1 MATSKFLPH
10 EGGKRKIRVA
20 IIGAGL
26 SGLTVANGLMRDPA
40 GRFDV
45 QVFERDTAT
54 FGSERGGYQLR
65 ISRNGLDALKTV
77 SDAEL
82 WAAIREVWTEDHERA
97 PTVVDPVRFD
107 AALRLDTHK
116 WYPKSRSLSRIG
128 LRRALLQPMIVQGR
142 VQFNHYFKRFDILS
156 NEGGVQLHF
165 DGQDPQDA
173 DILIAADGS
182 GSQVNRQVGLNNKVK
197 LQSQMLFQS
206 RGRVSK
212 SAWAELPESL
222 TKYGP
227 VLFLGG
233 KNAFGY
239 ASIYNDHDASTDGQP
254 SWTLYW
260 SILVARTPGEEL
272 IVKAGSDRQ
281 KIIPNLVDYV
291 RNELGYGEP
300 MERILKTATEYVRTG
315 IVTSSVKPET
325 DWRNGDKKN
334 ARVII
339 LGDAM
344 HPMPPSR
351 GMGANQAITDAGN
364 LVDYFRQTTFKQ
376 DVPSDDEL
384 AALVHV
390 FDEEMYKRTFNM
402 VKTSEDVTALD
413 LKTVKGRMIIAFVS
427 MVMTAV
433 GWVCAGLE
441 AVGLRSPQKLD
452 YFSLEK

>member
-10 EGGKRKIRVA
+10 EGSKRKIRVA

-26 SGLTVANGLMRDPA
+26 SGLAVANGLMRDPA

-45 QVFERDTAT
+45 QIFERDTAA
-54 FGSERGGYQLR
+54 FDSERGGYQLR
-65 ISRNGLDALKTV
+65 ISLSGLNALKTV

-82 WAAIREVWTEDHERA
+82 WAAIREVWTEDHEKA
-97 PTVVDPVRFD
+97 PTVVDPVHFD
-107 AALRLDTHK
+107 SALRLDTHK
-116 WYPKSRSLSRIG
+116 WYPKSRSLSRLG
-128 LRRALLQPMIVQGR
+128 LRRALLQSMIVQGR
-142 VQFNHYFKRFDILS
+142 VQFNYLFKRFEVLS

-165 DGQDPQDA
+165 DGQNPQDA

-197 LQSQMLFQS
+197 LQSQMLIQS

-233 KNAFGY
+233 KHAFGY
-239 ASIYNDHDASTDGQP
+239 ASIYNDHDTSTDGQP

-260 SILVARTPGEEL
+260 SILVARAPGEEL
-272 IVKAGSDRQ
+272 IAKAGSDRQ
-281 KIIPNLVDYV
+281 KIIPNLINHV
-291 RNELGYGEP
+291 RNDLGYGEP
-300 MERILKTATEYVRTG
+300 LVRILQSATEFIRTG

-325 DWRNGDKKN
+325 DWRNGNNKN

-351 GMGANQAITDAGN
+351 GMGANQALTDAGN
-364 LVDYFRQTTFKQ
+364 LVDLFRQTTFKQ

-384 AALVHV
+384 AALVHI
-390 FDEEMYKRTFNM
+390 FDEEMYERTFNM
-402 VKTSEDVTALD
+402 VKTSEAVTALD
-413 LKTVKGRMIIAFVS
+413 LKTVGGRMFIAFVG
-427 MVMTAV
+427 MIMTTV

-441 AVGLRSPQKLD
+441 AVGLKAPQKLD
-452 YFSLEK
+452 FVLLEK